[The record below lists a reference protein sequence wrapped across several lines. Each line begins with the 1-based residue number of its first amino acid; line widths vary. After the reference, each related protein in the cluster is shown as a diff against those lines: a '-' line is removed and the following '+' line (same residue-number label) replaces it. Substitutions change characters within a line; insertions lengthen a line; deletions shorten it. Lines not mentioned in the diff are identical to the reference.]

1 MEFILYSAVIFLLGI
16 AYSCILVVVGSILER
31 IRRPERSKADEGL
44 VFCKLGSNYVWLT
57 PQEFERLR
65 MTERS
70 E

>member
-1 MEFILYSAVIFLLGI
+1 MFVYFILLLWVICGLKEGKEYF
-16 AYSCILVVVGSILER
+16 E
-31 IRRPERSKADEGL
+31 SKADEGL
-44 VFCKLGSNYVWLT
+44 VFCKLGGNYVWLT